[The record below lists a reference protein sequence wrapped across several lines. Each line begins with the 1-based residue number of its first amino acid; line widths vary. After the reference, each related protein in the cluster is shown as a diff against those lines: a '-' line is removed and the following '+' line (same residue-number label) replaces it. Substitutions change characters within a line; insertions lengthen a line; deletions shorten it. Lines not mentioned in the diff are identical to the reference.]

1 MAFSFGSTS
10 TFGAPAPASAPA
22 FSFGGA
28 APAPAP
34 APAAA
39 SAFSFGGA
47 APAPAPAAAAAAAPS
62 FSFGGGATPAPA
74 PAAPAAPGGLFGSIG
89 APAPAPAAPA
99 PASAGST
106 FSGGFFGAPSQAPTT
121 ANPNNSSS
129 ANPPPPSALTFSL
142 SSPAPV
148 TSAAPAAPAAAASTI
163 AAAPASSP
171 SSLSSAAS
179 AALQKAPVEK
189 PLEDSETLVE
199 IMKRWKSEVEI
210 QKEEF
215 VKQSKQV
222 TDWDASLRSA
232 RVGLT
237 RLSDDVSRLNKEQED
252 IESSL
257 THVGNHNTR
266 LKNML
271 EEIERYLDFR
281 LGAGQNGEAP
291 ESASQATAQAAR
303 AEAYD
308 AARRIESLLSVLG
321 DELQS
326 VNDLI
331 SKGLS
336 NQIENPLDKAKIVLA
351 AEVNSLGDIE
361 RASNEVYERAKKLRA
376 QAQMYKR

>member
-1 MAFSFGSTS
+1 VTLIQRILLFRKRKFRVFRAHFYNNFNLKMAFNFNTGGASSFN
-10 TFGAPAPASAPA
+10 FGAASSSSAPNSASAPNSFSFASAPAPGPAPAPAGS

-28 APAPAP
+28 A
-34 APAAA
+34 AAGG
-39 SAFSFGGA
+39 SAFGGGFFSVPTSQTSAPPASNPPQALSFSLST
-47 APAPAPAAAAAAAPS
+47 PAAPS
-62 FSFGGGATPAPA
+62 A
-74 PAAPAAPGGLFGSIG
+74 
-89 APAPAPAAPA
+89 A
-99 PASAGST
+99 PASAST
-106 FSGGFFGAPSQAPTT
+106 TTTTASTAPSP
-121 ANPNNSSS
+121 
-129 ANPPPPSALTFSL
+129 
-142 SSPAPV
+142 
-148 TSAAPAAPAAAASTI
+148 
-163 AAAPASSP
+163 
-171 SSLSSAAS
+171 SSAAS
-179 AALQKAPVEK
+179 AAIQKAPVEK
-189 PLEDSETLVE
+189 PLEDAETLVE

-215 VKQSKQV
+215 IKQSKQV
-222 TDWDASLRSA
+222 IEWDTSLRSA

-237 RLSDDVSRLNKEQED
+237 RLSDDVARLNREQED

-257 THVGNHNTR
+257 SHVGNHNTR

-308 AARRIESLLSVLG
+308 AARRIESLLSLLG
-321 DELQS
+321 DELHS

-351 AEVNSLGDIE
+351 AEVNNLGDIE

-376 QAQMYKR
+376 QAQMYSKM

>member
-1 MAFSFGSTS
+1 MSFSFNPTNASNFNFGGQTL
-10 TFGAPAPASAPA
+10 GAPVAPTQQ
-22 FSFGGA
+22 
-28 APAPAP
+28 
-34 APAAA
+34 
-39 SAFSFGGA
+39 
-47 APAPAPAAAAAAAPS
+47 AAAPS
-62 FSFGGGATPAPA
+62 ATTFSFG
-74 PAAPAAPGGLFGSIG
+74 
-89 APAPAPAAPA
+89 
-99 PASAGST
+99 
-106 FSGGFFGAPSQAPTT
+106 Q
-121 ANPNNSSS
+121 
-129 ANPPPPSALTFSL
+129 
-142 SSPAPV
+142 
-148 TSAAPAAPAAAASTI
+148 AAPAAAPVAPSQQ
-163 AAAPASSP
+163 AAAPSATTFSFGQAAPQSTGQAFGQAAPAPSTAAPAPVAPQPSTTFNFSLNAPSTITATAPPQATATTSSSSSSSSTVP
-171 SSLSSAAS
+171 SL
-179 AALQKAPVEK
+179 KVPVEK
-189 PLEDSETLVE
+189 SLEDSETLVD
-199 IMKRWKSEVEI
+199 IMKRWKLEI
-210 QKEEF
+210 ENQKEEF

-222 TDWDASLRSA
+222 IEWDTSLRSA

-308 AARRIESLLSVLG
+308 SARRIESLLSVLG
-321 DELQS
+321 NELQS

-336 NQIENPLDKAKIVLA
+336 SQIENPLDKAKVVLA

-361 RASNEVYERAKKLRA
+361 RASNEVLERAKKLRA

>member
-1 MAFSFGSTS
+1 MMLIQRILLFQKRKFRIFRAHFYNNFSLKMAFNFNTGGASSFN
-10 TFGAPAPASAPA
+10 FGAASSSSAPNPASAPNSFSFASAPAPGPAPAPAGS

-28 APAPAP
+28 AA
-34 APAAA
+34 
-39 SAFSFGGA
+39 
-47 APAPAPAAAAAAAPS
+47 APAAAAAA
-62 FSFGGGATPAPA
+62 PA
-74 PAAPAAPGGLFGSIG
+74 PAAAGGSAFGGGFFSVPTSQTSAPPASNPPQALSFSLSTPAAPS
-89 APAPAPAAPA
+89 AA
-99 PASAGST
+99 PASASST
-106 FSGGFFGAPSQAPTT
+106 TTTASTAPAPSP
-121 ANPNNSSS
+121 
-129 ANPPPPSALTFSL
+129 
-142 SSPAPV
+142 
-148 TSAAPAAPAAAASTI
+148 
-163 AAAPASSP
+163 
-171 SSLSSAAS
+171 SSAAS
-179 AALQKAPVEK
+179 AAIQKAPVEK
-189 PLEDSETLVE
+189 PLEDAETLVE

-215 VKQSKQV
+215 IKQSKQV
-222 TDWDASLRSA
+222 IEWDTSLRSA

-237 RLSDDVSRLNKEQED
+237 RLSDDVARLNREQED

-257 THVGNHNTR
+257 SHVGNHNTR

-321 DELQS
+321 DELHS

-351 AEVNSLGDIE
+351 AEVNNLGDIE

-376 QAQMYKR
+376 QAQMYSKM

>member
-1 MAFSFGSTS
+1 MSFSFNPTNASSNFNFGGQTQAGGFGLGAPVAAPTQQAAAPSATTFSFGQAAPQSTGQA
-10 TFGAPAPASAPA
+10 FGQ
-22 FSFGGA
+22 A
-28 APAPAP
+28 APAP
-34 APAAA
+34 
-39 SAFSFGGA
+39 STA
-47 APAPAPAAAAAAAPS
+47 APAPVAPQPSTTFSFNLNAPS
-62 FSFGGGATPAPA
+62 T
-74 PAAPAAPGGLFGSIG
+74 
-89 APAPAPAAPA
+89 
-99 PASAGST
+99 
-106 FSGGFFGAPSQAPTT
+106 TT
-121 ANPNNSSS
+121 ATAPPQATATTSSS
-129 ANPPPPSALTFSL
+129 SSSSSTVPSLK
-142 SSPAPV
+142 V
-148 TSAAPAAPAAAASTI
+148 
-163 AAAPASSP
+163 
-171 SSLSSAAS
+171 
-179 AALQKAPVEK
+179 PVEK
-189 PLEDSETLVE
+189 SLEDSETLVD
-199 IMKRWKSEVEI
+199 IMKRWKLEI
-210 QKEEF
+210 ENQKEEF

-222 TDWDASLRSA
+222 IEWDTSLRSA

-308 AARRIESLLSVLG
+308 SARRIESLLSVLG
-321 DELQS
+321 NELQS

-336 NQIENPLDKAKIVLA
+336 SQIENPLDKAKVVLA

-361 RASNEVYERAKKLRA
+361 RASNEVLERAKKLRA